1 MGQDGDRL
9 GPPEKMRKAI
19 RLDVGIALRLAHRD
33 EHDAAARSFRDLGN
47 ATPTRG
53 QVPHARDVFLGAHDR
68 QLFEALLVK
77 FQLLRQASVKLAFL
91 KPREMKW
98 LREWTKENITDAA
111 ITVSS
116 YDEDKNFIDAKDGWH
131 EATDLVKQMT
141 EHLREAKAALA
152 EHLDHLE
159 SLRAIGVLQD
169 ELTSW
174 TAELRAKADAST
186 TARNDRDALRSGE
199 SGEEQMAS

>member
-1 MGQDGDRL
+1 MQARVWNTFSVGLVAGAKALLRACRASGGRHDGSGQGL
-9 GPPEKMRKAI
+9 PPFESLQAAP
-19 RLDVGIALRLAHRD
+19 DPQSCPD
-33 EHDAAARSFRDLGN
+33 ESEARS
-47 ATPTRG
+47 TKMKI
-53 QVPHARDVFLGAHDR
+53 ARVY
-68 QLFEALLVK
+68 
-77 FQLLRQASVKLAFL
+77 SVKLAFL

-159 SLRAIGVLQD
+159 ALRAIGVLQD

-186 TARNDRDALRSGE
+186 TARNDRHALRSGE